1 MNVFIKNTQTGE
13 QKQFKDGL
21 KLKVFVQS
29 ITDKQI
35 KSSDD
40 AIQYLTDNKDVC
52 LWCIAYQQ
60 KEKFN
65 LNY

>member
-1 MNVFIKNTQTGE
+1 MNIFIKNKQTGE

-21 KLKVFVQS
+21 KLKSFVQT
-29 ITDKQI
+29 IATKPI
-35 KSSDD
+35 KGSDE
-40 AIQYLTDNKDVC
+40 AIEYLRNDC
-52 LWCIAYQQ
+52 EQWQIAYQQ